1 MEMEGKTIVISTIMV
16 MLWWSAVNCMTFDS
30 TVAQD
35 GSGKYKT
42 ITEALN
48 AAPINSSKQY
58 FIHVK
63 KGIYN
68 ENVTIPNDKTNI
80 ALVGDGMGITIITAS
95 KSSKG
100 FPTPNTATLEVYGSG
115 FIGMSM
121 TIRNTAGAEGGQ
133 AAALT
138 TAPFRGFAS
147 FYQCRFVGYQ
157 DTIFSLDTAFF
168 RECKIFGTVDF
179 ITGCGRAFFQN
190 CLVKARQPIHGQVIR
205 ILAPGGDNITSNPG
219 VILQNCN
226 ISHATDFNKSDVQ
239 SFLGWPWKNGG
250 KGVIMSSYIGDF
262 IDPQGWT
269 ANPEVT
275 EIYLA
280 EYNNRGPGSDTTH
293 RVKWSKTIDKT
304 EASKFTVRNFLQG
317 DKWIPKLI
325 PYYLDLDVGAEEYS
339 G

>member
-1 MEMEGKTIVISTIMV
+1 
-16 MLWWSAVNCMTFDS
+16 
-30 TVAQD
+30 
-35 GSGKYKT
+35 
-42 ITEALN
+42 
-48 AAPINSSKQY
+48 
-58 FIHVK
+58 
-63 KGIYN
+63 
-68 ENVTIPNDKTNI
+68 
-80 ALVGDGMGITIITAS
+80 
-95 KSSKG
+95 
-100 FPTPNTATLEVYGSG
+100 
-115 FIGMSM
+115 M

-147 FYQCRFVGYQ
+147 FYRCRFVGYQ

-168 RECKIFGTVDF
+168 RECKVFGTVDF

-190 CLVKARQPIHGQVIR
+190 CLVKARRPIHGQVIR

-226 ISHATDFNKSDVQ
+226 ISHVTDFNKSDVQ

-325 PYYLDLDVGAEEYS
+325 PYYLDLDVGAD
-339 G
+339 